1 MKTEATFVLLLILV
15 PISLG
20 AFSVPSAGASAVVN
34 QNAEQLNIVVQP
46 VSHLSGC
53 VQMSIAARGDGIPF
67 LMNVTYASTGKKM
80 TNGTVQVYLHDRTLK
95 ARYSA
100 TSGIWSA
107 LYLVSWDHATGPLD
121 YYVTAK
127 SFDGAEGFWR
137 PIEPYGLI
145 TIVPASLHSEVSVV
159 EDKTSQPAYTASV
172 GTVVRIIASVAL
184 PLPGQGYPTQ
194 VEEEPPQVDGA
205 GRLLN
210 ATSASE
216 VEAIIGQGT
225 FNSTTRKFSNY
236 TSPEVDLSYDAAS
249 SKWVGT
255 YTFQQSDPEGQY
267 QIVIVGADKSAPPN
281 VGYSAPY
288 SLTLGA
294 QTSKGVD
301 TSLIYVVSVG
311 MIIIGFVAGLIVIS
325 KFALPK
331 H

>member
-1 MKTEATFVLLLILV
+1 MKAEVTFALLFILV

-20 AFSVPSAGASAVVN
+20 AFSVSSVAAATGVA
-34 QNAEQLNIVVQP
+34 QNADHLNIVVQP
-46 VSHLSGC
+46 VSHLSDC
-53 VQMSIAARGDGIPF
+53 VQMSVVARGDGIPF
-67 LMNVTYASTGKKM
+67 LINVTYASTGKGM
-80 TNGTVQVYLHDRTLK
+80 TNGTVEVYLPDRTLK

-100 TSGIWSA
+100 DHGIWAA

-145 TIVPASLHSEVSVV
+145 TIVPANLHSEASVV
-159 EDKTSQPAYTASV
+159 DENTNEPVYTASV
-172 GTVVRIIASVAL
+172 GTAIRIVASVAL

-194 VEEEPPQVDGA
+194 VEEASPQVDGA

-225 FNSTTRKFSNY
+225 FNFTTRQFSNY
-236 TSPEVDLSYDAAS
+236 TAPEVDLSYDSAS

-255 YTFQQSDPEGQY
+255 YTFQRSDPTGQY
-267 QIVIVGADKSAPPN
+267 QIIIVGADRSAQPN
-281 VGYSAPY
+281 VGYSSAY

-294 QTSKGVD
+294 QGARSMD
-301 TSLIYVVSVG
+301 TGLIYVVSIG
-311 MIIIGFVAGLIVIS
+311 MTIIGFVAGLIVIS